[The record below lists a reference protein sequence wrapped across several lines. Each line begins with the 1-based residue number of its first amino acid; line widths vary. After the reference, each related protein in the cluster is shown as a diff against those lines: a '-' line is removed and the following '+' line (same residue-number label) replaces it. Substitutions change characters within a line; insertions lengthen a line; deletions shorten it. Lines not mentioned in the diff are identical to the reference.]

1 MTINRNLNEQTM
13 WMKDILNQR
22 EREYL
27 SPLAAFSDSAIRRRY
42 DFRAESGYRQNFSV
56 DADRI
61 LHSLAYT
68 RYIDKTQVFALIQ
81 NDHLT
86 HRVLHVQLVSRIART
101 IGRYLGLN
109 EDLIEAASMGH
120 DLGHPP
126 FGHDGERILSQ
137 ITNENGAG
145 YFHHNLQSIQ
155 LLEHIEQK
163 GRGLNLSLQTLDAI
177 ICHNGEIHSTY
188 LKPVKDRT
196 FEELDKIIIIMSNSE
211 KLNTISIDGSL
222 EDILNSQLPETMRPT
237 DDLMPMTMEGC
248 VVRASDTIA
257 YIGRDIEDSIRL
269 GLIKR
274 GEIPLDCVDLL
285 GNTNGTIVYN
295 LVTDL
300 ITNSLRQ
307 PYIAFSSE
315 ISYALRTLK
324 SFNYERIYGNPAIKK
339 HLELVK
345 KIYIHHFDS
354 FLSGLESGKNNSF
367 NPCLNFLNGLSEDYR
382 KNHSNV
388 EIVRDFISGMTDS
401 FFISL
406 APKSLRP
413 SPIIV

>member
-1 MTINRNLNEQTM
+1 MEN
-13 WMKDILNQR
+13 ILNQKSSLNQK
-22 EREYL
+22 ERL
-27 SPLAAFSDSAIRRRY
+27 FFSPLATFSDSAIRREY
-42 DFRAESGYRQNFSV
+42 DARAEDGYRQNFSV

-68 RYIDKTQVFALIQ
+68 RYIDKTQVFSLIK

-101 IGRYLGLN
+101 IGRYLGYN

-126 FGHDGERILSQ
+126 FGHDGEKILSELTQ
-137 ITNENGAG
+137 QNGAG
-145 YFHHNLQSIQ
+145 YFHHNVQSVQI
-155 LLEHIEQK
+155 LDHIEQK
-163 GRGLNLSLQTLDAI
+163 GKGYNLTLQTLDAI
-177 ICHNGEIHSTY
+177 LCHNGELHSTTIEPA
-188 LKPVKDRT
+188 KERT
-196 FEELDKIIIIMSNSE
+196 FEELNNIIYKMKRAEKYDAIPMS
-211 KLNTISIDGSL
+211 
-222 EDILNSQLPETMRPT
+222 
-237 DDLMPMTMEGC
+237 MEGC

-274 GEIPLDCVDLL
+274 DELPLECVKLL

-300 ITNSLRQ
+300 INNSLSK
-307 PYIAFSSE
+307 PYISFSDD
-315 ISYALRTLK
+315 ISNVLNSLK

-339 HLELVK
+339 HLNSVR
-345 KIYIHHFDS
+345 KIYAHLFE
-354 FLSGLESGKNNSF
+354 L
-367 NPCLNFLNGLSEDYR
+367 FLNDLETENRDSIIYR
-382 KNHSNV
+382 NFIHDFAENYKQNHSNV
-388 EIVRDFISGMTDS
+388 EIVRDFIAGMTDS

-406 APKSLRP
+406 APKSIRP
-413 SPIIV
+413 KHV

>member
-1 MTINRNLNEQTM
+1 MTLNNLNEQTR
-13 WMKDILNQR
+13 WMKDTLDQR

-27 SPLAAFSDSAIRRRY
+27 SPLAAFSSSAIRRRE
-42 DFRAESGYRQNFSV
+42 DLAAEKGYRQNFSI

-68 RYIDKTQVFALIQ
+68 RYIDKTQVFSLIQ

-86 HRVLHVQLVSRIART
+86 HRVLHVQLVSRVART

-126 FGHDGERILSQ
+126 FGHDGERILSEL
-137 ITNENGAG
+137 TSRNGAG

-155 LLEHIEQK
+155 ILEHIEQK
-163 GRGLNLSLQTLDAI
+163 GNGLNLSLQTLDAI
-177 ICHNGEIHSTY
+177 VCHNGELHSAY
-188 LKPVKDRT
+188 LKPEQGRT
-196 FEELDKIIIIMSNSE
+196 FEGLDSIISDMSQTE
-211 KLNTISIDGSL
+211 KL
-222 EDILNSQLPETMRPT
+222 DIA
-237 DDLMPMTMEGC
+237 PMTMEGC
-248 VVRASDTIA
+248 VVRVSDTIA
-257 YIGRDIEDSIRL
+257 YIGRDIEDSIRV

-274 GEIPLDCVDLL
+274 DDLPLRSVRLL

-300 ITNSLRQ
+300 IENSLRQ
-307 PYIAFSSE
+307 PYIAFSHE
-315 ISYALRTLK
+315 ISDALKSLK
-324 SFNYERIYGNPAIKK
+324 SFNYERIYANPAIKK
-339 HLELVK
+339 HLNSVK
-345 KIYIHHFDS
+345 KIYIHHFES
-354 FLSGLESGKNNSF
+354 FLNELETGKNDF
-367 NPCLNFLNGLSEDYR
+367 TPCKKFLNGLSEHYR
-382 KNHSNV
+382 QNRSNV

-406 APKSLRP
+406 SPESLQP

>member
-1 MTINRNLNEQTM
+1 MTLNNLHEQTM

-22 EREYL
+22 EREYF
-27 SPLAAFSDSAIRRRY
+27 SPLAALSYNAVRRRY
-42 DFRAESGYRQNFSV
+42 DAKAENGYRQNFSV

-68 RYIDKTQVFALIQ
+68 RYIDKTQVFSLIQ

-101 IGRYLGLN
+101 VGRYLGLN

-126 FGHDGERILSQ
+126 FGHDGEQILSELTHQ
-137 ITNENGAG
+137 NGAG
-145 YFHHNLQSIQ
+145 YFHHNIQSIQ
-155 LLEHIEQK
+155 LLERIEQK

-177 ICHNGEIHSTY
+177 LCHNGEIHSTTI
-188 LKPVKDRT
+188 KPLIDKYSQTSDPDKIT
-196 FEELDKIIIIMSNSE
+196 FDKTRVGFDHLDKSISAMKQVPKSDN
-211 KLNTISIDGSL
+211 ISICDT
-222 EDILNSQLPETMRPT
+222 I
-237 DDLMPMTMEGC
+237 PMTMEGC
-248 VVRASDTIA
+248 VVKASDTIA

-274 GEIPLDCVDLL
+274 DDLPFECVHHL

-295 LVTDL
+295 LVTD
-300 ITNSLRQ
+300 IIANSLRE
-307 PYIAFSSE
+307 PYIAFSDEVSD
-315 ISYALRTLK
+315 ALKALK
-324 SFNYERIYGNPAIKK
+324 IFNYERIYDNPAIKK
-339 HLELVK
+339 HLKSVRQ
-345 KIYIHHFDS
+345 IYAHLFES
-354 FLSGLESGKNNSF
+354 FLNDLEIKNRESI
-367 NPCLNFLNGLSEDYR
+367 LYQNFLHGLSENYGQIQ
-382 KNHSNV
+382 SNA

-406 APKSLRP
+406 APHSLQPKS
-413 SPIIV
+413 IVV